1 MGHVGRIVQNMF
13 VFRGDL
19 DQQKYILRCKL
30 KPHINLNFL
39 IATLKNFIIYNF
51 IQFFNIFYVTQYTKK
66 I

>member
-19 DQQKYILRCKL
+19 DQQKYTLSCIL

-51 IQFFNIFYVTQYTKK
+51 IQFYNIFYVTQYTKK